1 MFNKNYTSD
10 FLNLQGVKA
19 TSIQKLNNCIFVY
32 LESTQDRPN
41 NSCIIHDYRIQKIN
55 YGIFNN
61 QNIFL
66 ILKKRRF
73 KDKYSNRIITEKFS
87 FVSFRRRTCNLMY
100 PLIIDSFKNKISMSQ
115 IAKNFNV
122 SINTVIRAID
132 IVNIPHI
139 NTLPNIVGIDEF
151 KGNSGGEKYNV
162 ILTDPQSHKILD
174 IFVSREQVKLYES
187 LKNIRNK
194 ENVKYV
200 TQDMWE
206 PFKNVF
212 KKLFPKVK
220 VVADKYH
227 FVRQIYW
234 ALNNIR
240 KRVQKEL
247 GKDLRIYFKHSKYL
261 LTKKAKDLKLEEK
274 QRLNRMFYYS
284 EELRVAY
291 DVKEMF
297 NDFLEEPDFEKSK
310 QRLNNWI
317 EMAKE
322 CNFKEFEDCIKAF
335 TNWFIPIC
343 NSKLIKATNGY
354 TEGCNNKIKVLKR
367 ISFGM
372 TNYER
377 FRKRILLL
385 A

>member
-1 MFNKNYTSD
+1 MFANDYTSD
-10 FLNLQGVKA
+10 FLNLQGVRV
-19 TSIQKLNNCIFVY
+19 TSVQKSNNCIFVY

-41 NSCIIHDYRIQKIN
+41 DSCIIHDYRVQKIN
-55 YGIFNN
+55 YGVFNK

-73 KDKYSNRIITEKFS
+73 KDKSSMRIITESFS
-87 FVSFRRRTCNLMY
+87 FVSFRRRTCNLLY
-100 PLIIDSFKNKISMSQ
+100 PLIIDSLKNKISMTQ

-132 IVNIPHI
+132 MLYIPHTD
-139 NTLPNIVGIDEF
+139 TLPDIVGIDEF

-162 ILTDPQSHKILD
+162 ILTDPQNHKILD
-174 IFVSREQVKLYES
+174 IYVSREQDKLYEA
-187 LKNIRNK
+187 LKSIKNKDNIR
-194 ENVKYV
+194 YV
-200 TQDMWE
+200 TQDMWS
-206 PFKNVF
+206 PFKSVF
-212 KKLFPKVK
+212 TRLFPNVK

-227 FVRQIYW
+227 YVRQIYW

-261 LTKKAKDLKLEEK
+261 LTKKLKDLEPQEK
-274 QRLNRMFYYS
+274 QRLDRMFYYS
-284 EELRVAY
+284 EELRIAY
-291 DVKEMF
+291 DLKEMF
-297 NDFLEEPDFEKSK
+297 NDFLEETNFEKSK
-310 QRLNNWI
+310 QQLNNWI
-317 EMAKE
+317 ELVKE
-322 CNFKEFEDCIKAF
+322 CNFKEFSDCIKAF
-335 TNWFIPIC
+335 TNWFIPVC
-343 NSKLIKATNGY
+343 NSKLIKETNGF

-385 A
+385 E